1 VRKQRVNED
10 IRLTPIGLIDEDN
23 KQVGVVETPDAMR
36 MAREAG
42 LDLVEIQPDVRPP
55 GCKIM
60 DYGKYRFELSKKER
74 GNRAASKQAEMKEV
88 RLGRSQKID
97 EHDVEIRVNQA
108 RRFLMDGHKVQL
120 VQNFR
125 GREITHKEIA
135 FARFNKIVQELSDV
149 SKVETPPRQMGR
161 RMSMILAPDKPKID
175 AIKRREAKEREAAQQ
190 KGEPAGDAN
199 EEPTSSGEVEQSV
212 ESPAESAKG

>member
-1 VRKQRVNED
+1 MNED
-10 IRLTPIGLIDEDN
+10 IRLSPIRLIDQDN
-23 KQVGVVETPDAMR
+23 QQVGVVETHEAMR

-42 LDLVEIQPDVRPP
+42 LDLVEIQADLRPP
-55 GCKIM
+55 VCKIM

-108 RRFLMDGHKVQL
+108 RRFLMEGHKVQL

-125 GREITHKEIA
+125 GREITHKNIA
-135 FARFNKIVQELSDV
+135 FTRFNKIVTDLGDI

-175 AIKRREAKEREAAQQ
+175 AIKRKEAKEREAAEASKQQ
-190 KGEPAGDAN
+190 AEA
-199 EEPTSSGEVEQSV
+199 EQQ
-212 ESPAESAKG
+212 PAESNAEPVEAPATEATES